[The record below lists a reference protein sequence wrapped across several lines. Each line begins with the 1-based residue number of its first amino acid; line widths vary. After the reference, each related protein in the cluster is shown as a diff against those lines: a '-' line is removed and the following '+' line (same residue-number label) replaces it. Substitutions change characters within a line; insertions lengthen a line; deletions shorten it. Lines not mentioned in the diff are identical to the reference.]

1 MSFKF
6 FINCRHTKTNEPAI
20 LCLSFIVCFCLL
32 LFALLFMF
40 FIGHDVETLTPPAAP
55 LSLLQSQKGE
65 GAEFDGGRTGRGGRM

>member
-1 MSFKF
+1 LPSLLIAVTPKPTS
-6 FINCRHTKTNEPAI
+6 RQYYA
-20 LCLSFIVCFCLL
+20 CLL

-65 GAEFDGGRTGRGGRM
+65 GAECDGGRGVRVQ